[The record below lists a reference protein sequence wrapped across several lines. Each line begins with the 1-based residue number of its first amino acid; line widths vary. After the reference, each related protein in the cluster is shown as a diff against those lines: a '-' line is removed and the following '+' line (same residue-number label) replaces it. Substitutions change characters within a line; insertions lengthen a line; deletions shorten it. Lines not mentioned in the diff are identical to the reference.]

1 MTTFLG
7 RLLWAGSVRS
17 ILFLGMVC
25 GVFYGVALVWPA
37 LDTRVL
43 VATVE
48 AALFRGEVDSI
59 SDRTFV
65 FSLAAAIAAAAA
77 GLAAAYLAMHAIV
90 LMLALRAARGPIARY
105 PNTVAF
111 AEGFST
117 ISPRLRRHPLLG
129 HAWSEFEE
137 TLVLPEEPGGVVRN
151 TIRPSAF
158 FNMALARE
166 RLFGLKMMGAIPGWF
181 VGLGLLLT
189 FVGLV
194 LALAKAG
201 AAASA
206 DDADAMQR
214 ATRELLQVATFK
226 FATSIAGLGCSIAL
240 SVVFRIYTIWMEGAF
255 DSFCR
260 AVESKLDYAA
270 PQAQAA
276 EMTQLM
282 RDQVAELKAINSE
295 AFFARMGESLA
306 PRIDSAFA
314 NAMSPVATSIGS
326 AMERLATTSESG
338 VSDLVEKFTQSVQG
352 GAGAELRE
360 LAGALQALQRSLG
373 EVQRAIDA
381 SGAEFE
387 TRMNQAAERLDGLVS
402 AAGATLGEN
411 AQQSRAAFT
420 AVLEDIRK
428 TMEEADTRIGDA
440 LGGAADGASSRLEE
454 AMARVLA
461 RLEAGAGAFGGTLE
475 SFGATLSG
483 QLDETR
489 DKAAQAQAAAAA
501 AVAQASAEAAKAL
514 RDGLAAAMESINA
527 EVERFAA
534 AIRDGHGALA
544 EQVRASGEVAAQSRA
559 AASAFGS
566 SAREVEA
573 AAAPF
578 AQAGE
583 RIAGAS
589 ERLASDVA
597 RSVATLEAGRQAAQA
612 LAEALTRHNEQLA
625 RTWSDY
631 ATRFEGVDRSLAEA
645 LQAISEAGAV
655 QGEVI
660 AGRVKEIDAA
670 FAAAIDRLGPSL
682 EALGENV
689 DRLGEDVEAL
699 RETFGRQAA
708 E

>member
-1 MTTFLG
+1 MFLFTQG
-7 RLLWAGSVRS
+7 LLWTWPIRAA
-17 ILFLGMVC
+17 LFLGLVG
-25 GVFYGVALVWPA
+25 GVVYALALVWPVLDARILVETLDAAMRRGEIEGVSRPQFVFA
-37 LDTRVL
+37 L
-43 VATVE
+43 AAGI
-48 AALFRGEVDSI
+48 AAL
-59 SDRTFV
+59 
-65 FSLAAAIAAAAA
+65 AA
-77 GLAAAYLAMHAIV
+77 GLAAAYLVMHA
-90 LMLALRAARGPIARY
+90 LLLPLAVAAARGRIARH
-105 PNTVAF
+105 PTTVAF
-111 AEGFST
+111 AEAFPAVSAQLG
-117 ISPRLRRHPLLG
+117 RHPLLG
-129 HAWSEFEE
+129 HAWSEFAE
-137 TLVLPEEPGGVVRN
+137 TLVEPREPGGVYRN
-151 TIRPSAF
+151 TVRPSAF
-158 FNMALARE
+158 FNLALARE

-181 VGLGLLLT
+181 VGVGLLLT

-240 SVVFRIYTIWMEGAF
+240 SILFRVYTIWMEGAF
-255 DSFCR
+255 DAFCR
-260 AVESKLDYAA
+260 AVEKNLLYAA

-282 RDQVAELKAINSE
+282 RDQAAELKAINSE

-306 PRIDSAFA
+306 PRIDTAFA
-314 NAMSPVATSIGS
+314 SAIAPVTSSIDT
-326 AMERLATTSESG
+326 AMERLAASSESG

-360 LAGALQALQRSLG
+360 LAGALQALQGSLG
-373 EVQRAIDA
+373 EVQRAIGA
-381 SGAEFE
+381 SGVEFE
-387 TRMNQAAERLDGLVS
+387 TRMIAAAGRLDGLVS

-411 AQQSRAAFT
+411 AQKSQAAMT
-420 AVLEDIRK
+420 EVLEAIRE
-428 TMEEADTRIGDA
+428 TMAGADARIGEA
-440 LGGAADGASSRLEE
+440 LGSAADGASGRLEA
-454 AMARVLA
+454 AMARVLE
-461 RLEAGAGAFGGTLE
+461 RLEAQAGEFGGRLGAFGQ
-475 SFGATLSG
+475 TLSD
-483 QLDETR
+483 QLDQTR
-489 DKAAQAQAAAAA
+489 DKAAEAQAAAAA

-514 RDGLAAAMESINA
+514 RDGLADAMEAINA

-559 AASAFGS
+559 AAAAFGS

-578 AQAGE
+578 AKAGE
-583 RIAGAS
+583 QIAGAS
-589 ERLASDVA
+589 ERVASDVA
-597 RSVATLEAGRQAAQA
+597 RSVETLEAGRQAAQT

-631 ATRFEGVDRSLAEA
+631 AARFEGVDRSLAEA
-645 LQAISEAGAV
+645 LKAISEASAA

-660 AGRVKEIDAA
+660 AGRVREIDEA
-670 FAAAIDRLGPSL
+670 FAKAIDKLGPSL
-682 EALGENV
+682 ETLGENV

-699 RETFGRQAA
+699 RDTFGRQAA